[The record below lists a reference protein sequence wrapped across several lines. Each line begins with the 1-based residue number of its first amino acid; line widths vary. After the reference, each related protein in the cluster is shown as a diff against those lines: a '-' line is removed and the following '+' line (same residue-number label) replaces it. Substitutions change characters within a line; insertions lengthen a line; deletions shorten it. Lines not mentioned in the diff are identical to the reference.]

1 MNQREER
8 EFAEYFAAR
17 QQAVRRTAYM
27 LCGDWHRAD
36 DLAQTA
42 FVSLH
47 RHWRKVRDKA
57 ALDAYVRR
65 TLVRAVIDES
75 RRPWRRERSVP
86 DTATVPASAAS
97 LAAGGGADG
106 AAGTVA
112 DTGERVA
119 TKQALLDGLRRVP
132 PRQRAVLV
140 LRFLEGLDVAG
151 VAEALGCSQ
160 GTVKSQTAR
169 GLDALRAALGD
180 SLDDLRSA
188 S

>member
-1 MNQREER
+1 MDRRDEQ
-8 EFAEYFAAR
+8 EFADYFTAR
-17 QQAVRRTAYM
+17 QHAVRRTAYL

-65 TLVRAVIDES
+65 TVVRAVIDES
-75 RRPWRRERSVP
+75 RRPWRRERPVEDTTALPAPTVP
-86 DTATVPASAAS
+86 DA
-97 LAAGGGADG
+97 
-106 AAGTVA
+106 
-112 DTGERVA
+112 GERVA
-119 TKQALLDGLRRVP
+119 TKEALLEGLRRVP

-140 LRFLEGLDVAG
+140 LRFLEGLDVSG
-151 VAEALGCSQ
+151 VAEALGCSE

-180 SLDDLRSA
+180 TLDDLRSA
-188 S
+188 SW

>member
-1 MNQREER
+1 VDQRDER
-8 EFAEYFAAR
+8 EFAEYFAVR
-17 QQAVRRTAYM
+17 QQAVRRTAYL

-86 DTATVPASAAS
+86 DTAVPASAVPLTAGAS
-97 LAAGGGADG
+97 
-106 AAGTVA
+106 AGTAA

-188 S
+188 T

>member
-1 MNQREER
+1 VNQREER

-17 QQAVRRTAYM
+17 QHAMRRTAYL

-86 DTATVPASAAS
+86 DTTTVPASAAP
-97 LAAGGGADG
+97 LVAGT

-112 DTGERVA
+112 DTGEQVA
-119 TKQALLDGLRRVP
+119 TRQALLDGLRRVP

-140 LRFLEGLDVAG
+140 LRFLDGLDVAG